1 MIEAVIFDLD
11 GTLIQIPINYEA
23 LFQEFKKI
31 MKTDKIRPL
40 TKTISKLGE
49 KKRKEVFKVWDKFEL
64 LTLTEAKKI
73 SRGSVIY
80 DEFSKKRK
88 ALVTMQGKVF
98 VQNILKR
105 FNWLFDYIITREDSL
120 DRSKQL
126 TIAVK
131 KLNTQF
137 QNVLFVGNTAEDDF
151 HARKVGCKFLK
162 V

>member
-73 SRGSVIY
+73 SMGSVIY

-137 QNVLFVGNTAEDDF
+137 QNVLFVGNTEEDDL